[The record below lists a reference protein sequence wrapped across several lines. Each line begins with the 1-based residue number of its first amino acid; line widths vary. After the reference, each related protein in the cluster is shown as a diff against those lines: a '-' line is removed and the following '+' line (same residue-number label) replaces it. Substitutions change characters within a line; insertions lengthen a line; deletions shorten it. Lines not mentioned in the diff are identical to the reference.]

1 MLKTLPD
8 IQLPVTIQQFNPLM
22 DSVVQLNIIDAGLSD
37 RSQRALSI
45 YFHTFDL
52 WVKSGGKIDYR
63 GREGHTRLLQDAA
76 NFCGSGNPVA
86 TRHGDLAAAHLAIDF
101 HDTQVRL
108 KQHNLPL
115 LSTDV
120 SKLIAQCPDLAEYSA
135 EMEKRVGLLMD
146 FCGKKPN

>member
-8 IQLPVTIQQFNPLM
+8 FRLPISQSQFNPLM

-37 RSQRALSI
+37 RSQRALGI

-52 WVKSGGKIDYR
+52 WVKTGGRLDYR
-63 GREGHTRLLQDAA
+63 GRDGHARLVQDAM
-76 NFCGSGNPVA
+76 NFCGTGNPVA

-108 KQHNLPL
+108 AQNKLPL
-115 LSTDV
+115 LSSDV
-120 SKLIAQCPDLAEYSA
+120 SYLISQCPDLAEFSA

-146 FCGKKPN
+146 FCGKKPS